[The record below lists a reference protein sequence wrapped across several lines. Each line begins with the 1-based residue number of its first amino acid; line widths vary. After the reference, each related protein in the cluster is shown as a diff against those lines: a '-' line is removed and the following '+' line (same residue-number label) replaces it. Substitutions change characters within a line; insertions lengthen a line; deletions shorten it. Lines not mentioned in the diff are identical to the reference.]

1 MKRGFLL
8 ALIIA
13 SCMALPLFAQ
23 ESGSQ
28 RVWDHGDNIS
38 EYSYR
43 NVNILQIYDAP
54 GAYIVFYEKASYK
67 MGQITIPKK
76 WAVNNAGKLQFRNK
90 PAGLS
95 SYMTVVYKNGEFY
108 KVLLT
113 LPSNRNDSVWAVTPR
128 GIQIPN
134 ADAETLEIEF

>member
-1 MKRGFLL
+1 MKKGFLL
-8 ALIIA
+8 ALIFT
-13 SCMALPLFAQ
+13 SCIALPLFAQ
-23 ESGSQ
+23 ESGSK

-38 EYSYR
+38 EFSYR
-43 NVNILQIYDAP
+43 NVPILQIYDAP
-54 GAYIVFYEKASYK
+54 GAYVIFYQKASYK
-67 MGQITIPKK
+67 MGQVTVPKN

-113 LPSNRNDSVWAVTPR
+113 LPSNRNDSVWAVAPR
-128 GIQIPN
+128 GSVI
-134 ADAETLEIEF
+134 AGTDAETLEMEF